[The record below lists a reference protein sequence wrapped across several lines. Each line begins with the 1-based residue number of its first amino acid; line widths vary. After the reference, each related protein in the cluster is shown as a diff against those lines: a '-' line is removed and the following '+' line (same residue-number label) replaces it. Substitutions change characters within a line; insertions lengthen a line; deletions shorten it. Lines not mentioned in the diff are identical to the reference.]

1 MLPSFADT
9 LYLLKPRLCLSM
21 CKSQTAYHSI
31 TTRPMLICYVIQCR
45 RDHVRWLEVGV
56 SALCASRV
64 GPGFRDV
71 VVAFDN
77 HNQIH

>member
-1 MLPSFADT
+1 M
-9 LYLLKPRLCLSM
+9 
-21 CKSQTAYHSI
+21 
-31 TTRPMLICYVIQCR
+31 
-45 RDHVRWLEVGV
+45 RWLEVGV